1 MLHGLLLEEPQWNP
15 HPWHESVVAYA
26 LLVPLL
32 QMLVLAPAVLLIRR
46 DDVRRERVLMEWSG
60 LTTAALAVSTIPASY
75 NFVLMVFPVC
85 VMAGMLL
92 RRRKYGWLA
101 ALAIAFLGIGYPLP
115 VPASVHGTCG
125 ARVGAAAMADAGGA
139 GGDLCVAVAR

>member
-1 MLHGLLLEEPQWNP
+1 
-15 HPWHESVVAYA
+15 
-26 LLVPLL
+26 
-32 QMLVLAPAVLLIRR
+32 MLVLAPAVLLIRR
-46 DDVRRERVLMEWSG
+46 EDVRRERVLMEWSG

-85 VMAGMLL
+85 VMAG
-92 RRRKYGWLA
+92 YA
-101 ALAIAFLGIGYPLP
+101 AAAKAVWMAGGAGDC
-115 VPASVHGTCG
+115 VPGDWISAAGAGERAGTRG

>member
-1 MLHGLLLEEPQWNP
+1 M
-15 HPWHESVVAYA
+15 AYA
-26 LLVPLL
+26 VLVPLL

-46 DDVRRERVLMEWSG
+46 EDVRRERVLMEWSA

-115 VPASVHGTCG
+115 VPASVPGLRRCCVYRGCG
-125 ARVGAAAMADAGGA
+125 
-139 GGDLCVAVAR
+139 

>member
-1 MLHGLLLEEPQWNP
+1 
-15 HPWHESVVAYA
+15 
-26 LLVPLL
+26 
-32 QMLVLAPAVLLIRR
+32 
-46 DDVRRERVLMEWSG
+46 MEWSG

-92 RRRKYGWLA
+92 RRRQYGWLA

-115 VPASVHGTCG
+115 VPASVQGL
-125 ARVGAAAMADAGGA
+125 AAAAVGAAAVADAGGA